1 MVPNSDMTRTE
12 ISGAFARSTSRPP
25 VTAVTANGNPA
36 HRDRHVLGHVHVD
49 VAQGDEHG
57 QRCSPALDLGLTQV
71 EVDVAEGT
79 TGDRPAPEPQPSAL
93 DHVGDQR
100 AGEAGGATPRPPYR
114 QLLGRRQS
122 GANPVEI
129 SLTDGCV
136 RLVHSLGELLE
147 GEPPGEQVV
156 LQPRHRLLP
165 IGVGDPLVH
174 ARHGPRGA
182 ATVTGA

>member
-25 VTAVTANGNPA
+25 VTAVTA
-36 HRDRHVLGHVHVD
+36 
-49 VAQGDEHG
+49 
-57 QRCSPALDLGLTQV
+57 
-71 EVDVAEGT
+71 
-79 TGDRPAPEPQPSAL
+79 
-93 DHVGDQR
+93 
-100 AGEAGGATPRPPYR
+100 AGGATPRPPYR

-156 LQPRHRLLP
+156 LQPRHRLVP